1 MPHVLRPGRLISCLQ
16 LSHLYL
22 LPLPHGFLTLTL
34 LYWNANNSQ
43 FLSTATQTGN
53 TYMMTTAHD
62 EEAGYGRQRHMSVSH
77 YANEIDPAGAPEYG
91 RRRSSV
97 MPARND
103 ITASSQKTGVLNQK
117 DDTFRKMSVAVP
129 NLAELSA
136 DAKEAAQRERNMG
149 FLEGCRLY
157 PKAMFFSFAL
167 SLAVIMEGYDTALL
181 GNFYGIPAF
190 AKKFGHPAGIKNG
203 VQTYQ
208 VSASWQSALGNGTA
222 AAQIIGLFINGIL
235 AERMGYRKMMMGSL
249 VLVACCI
256 FITFFAVDV
265 KMLLAGYILSGLP
278 W

>member
-1 MPHVLRPGRLISCLQ
+1 MPTVCNFPKSKAY
-16 LSHLYL
+16 SL
-22 LPLPHGFLTLTL
+22 L
-34 LYWNANNSQ
+34 
-43 FLSTATQTGN
+43 GN
-53 TYMMTTAHD
+53 TPAVFLEAVPTQSNTMSTAHD
-62 EEAGYGRQRHMSVSH
+62 EEAAHGRQRHMSVSH
-77 YANEIDPAGAPEYG
+77 YANDISSAGLGQG

-97 MPARND
+97 TPAIYD
-103 ITASSQKTGVLNQK
+103 PTASSQKPGVLNQK
-117 DDTFRKMSVAVP
+117 DETFRKMSIAVP
-129 NLAELSA
+129 NLVEISS
-136 DAKEAAQRERNMG
+136 DARDAAQRERDMG

-190 AKKFGHPAGIKNG
+190 AKKFGQPAAIKNG

-208 VSASWQSALGNGTA
+208 VPAAWQSALGNGTA

-235 AERMGYRKMMMGSL
+235 SERIGYRKMMMGSL

-256 FITFFAVDV
+256 FITFFAVNV
-265 KMLLAGYILSGLP
+265 KMLLAGYVLSGLP